1 MTAAPAV
8 SLREVCKRFADH
20 AVVDRVTL
28 DVGAGEFFSLLGPS
42 GCGKTTLLR
51 LLAGFESPTAGTV
64 WLNGVDVT
72 PAPVRERD
80 LNLVFQHYALFPHLT
95 VTQNVAFGLEMQRV
109 ARDEVAR
116 RVAEALAL
124 VQLTGLEA
132 RLPRAL
138 SGGQQQ
144 RVALARAIVT
154 RPAVLLLDEP
164 LGALDLQL
172 RRAMQQELKTLQRR
186 LGMTFIYVT
195 HDQEEALVMSDRI
208 GVMQHGRLLQ
218 VGTPRELYE
227 RPATR
232 FVAGFL
238 GESNFLPARVAARS
252 ATGARVTAGAATF
265 DVAAGLAADGDCML
279 AIRPEHI
286 LLSADTA
293 PRTPNSVSG
302 TIDEAMYLGSDMRY
316 VVAVTEALRLT
327 VRTPAPAQ
335 AYHVGQRVQLALP
348 ADALRPVSED
358 LP

>member
-1 MTAAPAV
+1 
-8 SLREVCKRFADH
+8 
-20 AVVDRVTL
+20 
-28 DVGAGEFFSLLGPS
+28 
-42 GCGKTTLLR
+42 
-51 LLAGFESPTAGTV
+51 
-64 WLNGVDVT
+64 
-72 PAPVRERD
+72 
-80 LNLVFQHYALFPHLT
+80 
-95 VTQNVAFGLEMQRV
+95 
-109 ARDEVAR
+109 
-116 RVAEALAL
+116 
-124 VQLTGLEA
+124 
-132 RLPRAL
+132 
-138 SGGQQQ
+138 
-144 RVALARAIVT
+144 
-154 RPAVLLLDEP
+154 
-164 LGALDLQL
+164 
-172 RRAMQQELKTLQRR
+172 MQQELKALQRR

-238 GESNFLPARVAARS
+238 GESNFLPARVVARG
-252 ATGARVTAGAATF
+252 ATGARVTVGATTL
-265 DVAAGLAADGDCML
+265 DVAAGLATDGDCML

-293 PRTPNSVSG
+293 PRTPNSVGG

-335 AYHVGQRVQLALP
+335 AYHAGQRVQLALP
-348 ADALRPVSED
+348 ADALRPIGEE